1 MASQTV
7 PGTNW
12 GIERVQMNIYGE
24 FLRMAKS
31 HVATIKD
38 CEILTDEIVKSA
50 RTFISNAFKWDSGAY
65 RPVADALHKRLLDEI
80 YKAEYDNEYY
90 TRYQYPDATNSYEYG
105 NEIAHREADKL
116 ANELVDELEDKDIS
130 ELYRVWKGYKHD

>member
-1 MASQTV
+1 M

-12 GIERVQMNIYGE
+12 RIERVQMDIYKN
-24 FLRMAKS
+24 FHRMAKS

-65 RPVADALHKRLLDEI
+65 RPVSDVLHKRLLDEI
-80 YKAEYDNEYY
+80 YKAEYEIEYDK
-90 TRYQYPDATNSYEYG
+90 RYQEPTNTNSYEYG
-105 NEIAHREADKL
+105 NEIAHREASRL
-116 ANELVDELEDKDIS
+116 ANEFIDGLECESIDY
-130 ELYRVWKGYKHD
+130 LYNILKGYRK